1 MMMTKQT
8 TGVPGQSWCFISI
21 EH

>member
-1 MMMTKQT
+1 MTKQT